1 MRPFIELYIDNEMIE
16 FSEPPQI
23 LFTYAHTELH
33 NPTVVKNS
41 FSKTLTIDG
50 TPKNNRIFGCFGDMS
65 RVVSYGDGKYL
76 GTYFNPSRK
85 VDFVLKRNGEPIER
99 GYVKLDKVVKQ
110 GKQLKYEITLYGGL
124 GQMLYNL
131 QYREDGEQMK
141 LSDLEY
147 GTEFNMEI
155 NKHTVRN
162 AWQHLTN
169 PEPNVVSSFY
179 DTINFAPCYNGIPQ
193 DFNAD
198 KIAIYADGLSISMRE
213 KLGLKLESGAY
224 KTVNGWMLGELAK
237 EYDEWQTKD
246 LRSYLQR
253 PVIRFKKIIDACCD
267 PINNG
272 GYEVDLDTEFFSKDN
287 PYYENAWMTLPL
299 VSEMEVEG
307 KFEDENVN
315 ITDDGNG
322 NFSLSGLKNG
332 DMFSTS
338 LNYFLAS
345 NADVELQTNGY
356 GYTLTTGAYT
366 FNRDT
371 PLISANMAIYS
382 QLVVY
387 DKDGEPVG
395 GSNVISCSTVYGKY
409 PSDFKY
415 DLEFDSPVT
424 LVNGRFYYEG
434 TDGYRYR
441 FWDDLELG
449 SYVGGN
455 KHTFELNLKNVK
467 YSDGMYLKFVT
478 KTTTIDNGTVLGNA
492 GKLFWSEGYDA
503 YTAEPNMLEKWGIGD
518 ITKTYKKM
526 YISKELILNSENT
539 PCDYFLN
546 YLKMFNLHIWADNFD
561 KKVYIRQRKNY
572 FSDDRVNID
581 KLVDRGSEI
590 NITPITFDAKYYVF
604 NSNIESDSYL
614 NKRYKDNYG
623 FDYGIQ
629 KIDTNYNFDNSSKD
643 LIENG
648 VLKGCVCQRGKSRY
662 YVDAYLE
669 QGDYRSIPPCFLDG
683 CNTFLFNGE
692 GDTTDG
698 GQITPK
704 TSNLYSVNW
713 YKEKNYDALP
723 KPDFRDKDGKS
734 VDGANVL
741 LFFNGKVEMDDVN
754 GKWIGFYLTD
764 DIPEFEQLNEGE
776 PCWIYVGSNNGG
788 MYSYDVGALPC
799 FSRYLTNEK
808 GWITHSWDF
817 GTPREL
823 YINGWNIDSSSDIYN
838 QYWKPYMNDEL
849 NVNTRMVECKV
860 KFNGKVNP
868 DFLMNFVYF
877 DNAYWLIK
885 EITDYDVTSERPTKV
900 KLVKVNNINNYLT

>member
-1 MRPFIELYIDNEMIE
+1 MRPFIELYIDNERIE
-16 FSEPPQI
+16 FQEPPTI
-23 LFTYAHTELH
+23 LMTYAHTDLH

-41 FSKTLTIDG
+41 FSKTITVDG

-76 GTYFNPSRK
+76 GAYFNPSRK

-110 GKQLKYEITLYGGL
+110 GTQLKYEITLYGGL

-147 GTEFNMEI
+147 GTNFRMEI
-155 NKHTVRN
+155 DKHTVRN

-198 KIAIYADGLSISMRE
+198 KIAIYADGLSIPMRE

-299 VSEMEVEG
+299 VSEMEVED
-307 KFEDENVN
+307 DEQEGTTT
-315 ITDDGNG
+315 ITP
-322 NFSLSGLKNG
+322 NG
-332 DMFSTS
+332 DKFMVS
-338 LNYFLAS
+338 
-345 NADVELQTNGY
+345 G
-356 GYTLTTGAYT
+356 
-366 FNRDT
+366 
-371 PLISANMAIYS
+371 
-382 QLVVY
+382 
-387 DKDGEPVG
+387 
-395 GSNVISCSTVYGKY
+395 
-409 PSDFKY
+409 
-415 DLEFDSPVT
+415 
-424 LVNGRFYYEG
+424 G
-434 TDGYRYR
+434 TDGAKVT
-441 FWDDLELG
+441 FNFDLG
-449 SYVGGN
+449 AFCKASSSVGGLSTN
-455 KHTFELNLKNVK
+455 RYIQTWDGSSESSVNDESTNVARIIQI
-467 YSDGMYLKFVT
+467 V
-478 KTTTIDNGTVLGNA
+478 A
-492 GKLFWSEGYDA
+492 YDA
-503 YTAEPNMLEKWGIGD
+503 YDEVIGWSNPYAFYTYGGMSDSFDFDNVTQVNGIYRKQSDGNYMFGTEKINVVVENIPYSEGMYFKIDEKFEYSQNGYVSPN
-518 ITKTYKKM
+518 Y
-526 YISKELILNSENT
+526 KELYYREELGYDDDSGNMMYNTVPVSVSSFYIELSLNESKTTKKVREINKKSLLNSENT

-662 YVDAYLE
+662 YVDAYLTE
-669 QGDYRSIPPCFLDG
+669 SDLRSLSPCFLDG

-704 TSNLYSVNW
+704 TSSLFSVDW
-713 YKEKNYDALP
+713 YKEKNFDVFP

-788 MYSYDVGALPC
+788 MYSYDVGTLPC

-849 NVNTRMVECKV
+849 DVNTRMVECKI

-877 DNAYWLIK
+877 DNAYWSIK
-885 EITDYDVTSERPTKV
+885 EITDYDITSERPTKC
-900 KLVKVNNINNYLT
+900 KLVKVNNINNYLS